1 MFKIKHF
8 DTLRVSQKL
17 KYMYLSDRIY
27 LKLALLQ
34 VLSGFWRDGES
45 WGGEARLGGEQE
57 ADTTECRVEQS

>member
-1 MFKIKHF
+1 
-8 DTLRVSQKL
+8 
-17 KYMYLSDRIY
+17 MYLSDRIY